1 MLIKAIINIFMNF
14 HTNRF
19 FKYFD
24 KNLDKQPIPKK
35 NKREANEAP
44 KPKQYFSAI
53 KKFLE
58 KFPRKKTVSE

>member
-24 KNLDKQPIPKK
+24 KNLDKYPREKK
-35 NKREANEAP
+35 NKNDAIAVP
-44 KPKQYFSAI
+44 KPK
-53 KKFLE
+53 
-58 KFPRKKTVSE
+58 

>member
-1 MLIKAIINIFMNF
+1 MLIKDIIKILIIF
-14 HTNRF
+14 HTLELC
-19 FKYFD
+19 KQFD
-24 KNLDKQPIPKK
+24 KNFDRYPKIKK
-35 NKREANEAP
+35 NKNDAIPAP